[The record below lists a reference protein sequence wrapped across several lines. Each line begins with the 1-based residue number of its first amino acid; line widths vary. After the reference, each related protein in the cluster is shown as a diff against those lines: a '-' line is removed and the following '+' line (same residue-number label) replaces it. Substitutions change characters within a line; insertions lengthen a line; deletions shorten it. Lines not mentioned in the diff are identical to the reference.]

1 MAAVQATASEIA
13 SKCTATTASL
23 RGDRTIE
30 VHGPGGTVVPDAGKR
45 WCERVST
52 EWRDLI
58 SRVSAEEGID
68 PAIVAGVMNVESCGD
83 PNAGSYAGAQGL
95 MQLMPGTFNYLMGR
109 PATSKVERSEI
120 LDPELNVRLGARL
133 LRRNLVKYKGNLADA
148 AAAYNAGGARCGVYC
163 TKGENPKCCPPDPVW
178 GYKTNCD
185 YVAKV
190 IASYNTAVRK
200 GFAPV
205 DATRSAAP
213 SSSAWPWYLVAFA
226 GSAIASGIVAAR
238 YA

>member
-1 MAAVQATASEIA
+1 VAAVQAAASTIA
-13 SKCTATTASL
+13 SKCTTTTASL
-23 RGDRTIE
+23 RDDRTIE
-30 VHGPGGTVVPDAGKR
+30 VHGPGGAVVPDAGKR
-45 WCERVST
+45 WCDRVST

-58 SRVSAEEGID
+58 LRVSAEEGID

-95 MQLMPGTFNYLMGR
+95 MQLMPGTFNFLMGR
-109 PATSKVERSEI
+109 PSTTKVEPSEI

-163 TKGENPKCCPPDPVW
+163 TKGEGAKCCPPDPVW

-200 GFAPV
+200 GFAPGQV
-205 DATRSAAP
+205 AGQPP
-213 SSSAWPWYLVAFA
+213 SSPWAWYLVAFA
-226 GSAIASGIVAAR
+226 GSALASAIVAAR